1 MKGNFKSTSAL
12 TLLDSVT
19 LATPDRAE
27 MQKWQTVVAAQINEI
42 ARAERMT
49 PRRAI
54 AVGLML
60 HAVKSSLKHGEFTPW
75 MKQML
80 TQLTFWT
87 EGTAK
92 VNASYY
98 MRLAITFVETSK
110 ATKEELLSLSAVSA
124 ATGLDLA
131 NVKGEAA
138 KLVKR
143 LDSFCGEATL
153 AELLADH
160 GIKSGGSG
168 SSSGKVIEIPASAG
182 DPLLADTAAHLV
194 GLREI
199 ILNPET
205 LKRFTAK
212 QLADLEQQVASLP
225 QEFRKLL
232 AKIRD

>member
-1 MKGNFKSTSAL
+1 MKGNFKATGAIA
-12 TLLDSVT
+12 LLDSVT
-19 LATPDRAE
+19 IAE
-27 MQKWQTVVAAQINEI
+27 ADKASMQKWQKLVATQINEI

-80 TQLTFWT
+80 TELTFWT

-98 MRLAITFVETSK
+98 MRLAITFVEQSK
-110 ATKEELLSLSAVSA
+110 ATKTELEALQGNGALELEA
-124 ATGLDLA
+124 A
-131 NVKGEAA
+131 KGEAA

-143 LDSFCGEATL
+143 IDAFCGESSL

-160 GIKSGGSG
+160 GIKNGGSG
-168 SSSGKVIEIPASAG
+168 SGSGKVIEIPASAE
-182 DPLLADTAAHLV
+182 DPLFADTAAHLI

-199 ILNPET
+199 VLNPDT

-212 QLADLEQQVASLP
+212 QLEDIERQIASLP
-225 QEFRKLL
+225 EEFRKLKKKL
-232 AKIRD
+232 RE